1 MEVHHHPHVPTHSKP
16 WKEYL
21 IEGLMIFVAVT
32 LGYGAENIR
41 EHNVN
46 KHKAIISLQDLYKDL
61 KQDSILY
68 VKGLKRRNLQDA
80 SFEIISNLYDE
91 KKVLN
96 NVPSIYAAQSLIS
109 LRVMPIMNTMA
120 LDQIKSSG
128 ILNYIENDE
137 LKQIIQSYASDGNG
151 LKLREQREFSF
162 LDRMLDPITTTR
174 FEYKFYQK
182 LGEGNNPISEMN
194 DNIEIIDRKF
204 YIRIKIPEDLKIIN
218 VNTLD
223 WNNYLSILGMIRT
236 IRKSTDRNYIIP
248 TQAKCNKLI
257 DLVRKYLEENNALID

>member
-21 IEGLMIFVAVT
+21 LEGLMIFVAVT

-46 KHKAIISLQDLYKDL
+46 KHKAIISIQDLYEDL

-68 VKGLKRRNLQDA
+68 VKGLKRRNIQNTT
-80 SFEIISNLYDE
+80 FEIISYLYDE

-182 LGEGNNPISEMN
+182 
-194 DNIEIIDRKF
+194 
-204 YIRIKIPEDLKIIN
+204 
-218 VNTLD
+218 
-223 WNNYLSILGMIRT
+223 
-236 IRKSTDRNYIIP
+236 
-248 TQAKCNKLI
+248 
-257 DLVRKYLEENNALID
+257 